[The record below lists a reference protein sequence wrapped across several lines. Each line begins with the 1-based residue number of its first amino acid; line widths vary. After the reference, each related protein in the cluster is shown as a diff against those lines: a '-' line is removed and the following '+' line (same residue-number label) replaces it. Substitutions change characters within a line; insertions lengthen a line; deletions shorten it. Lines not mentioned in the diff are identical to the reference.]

1 MADEKTF
8 IPASSQNNTVNRQYA
23 APYDKG
29 KDRVVIDLLQR
40 VVDSLTENGIPESFD
55 DTWKRALARRIFDQ
69 LEKLLLERRL
79 SYDLEV
85 KRDMVKLVID
95 DIVGYGPINDL
106 VNDPSISE
114 IMVNGPDQVYL
125 ERDGKIYLT
134 DIRFR
139 DNAHVLHI
147 IDKICAPLGRRI
159 DESSPMVDA
168 RLPDGSRVNAIV
180 PPVSFKGACLTIR
193 KFSVIPFT
201 QEDLLSFGTY
211 SPQILA
217 FLKSCIRGRINMII
231 TGGSGC
237 GKTTLLNML
246 SAFIPSGERII
257 TIEDAAELQLQ
268 QRHVVALET
277 RPINIEGKGLI
288 TIRDLVINALK
299 MRPDRIIVGDVRAG
313 EALDMLQA
321 MNSGHYGS
329 TTTLHANTPRNALF
343 RLETMAMMAGMDLP
357 HRAIR
362 EQISSAIE
370 LIIHTARFAD
380 GSRKVVQVSELLGL
394 EGNNYCMQ
402 DIFIYN
408 SSGLDE
414 QGKIRGQHMATGIIP
429 TFFEKLQLAGEKMQ
443 RDLFV
448 TGQVQPINLE
458 YGGRER

>member
-8 IPASSQNNTVNRQYA
+8 IPASSQNNTVNRHYA

-29 KDRVVIDLLQR
+29 KDQIVIDLLQR

-55 DTWKRALARRIFDQ
+55 DNWKRALARRIFDQ

-79 SYDLEV
+79 SYDLDV

-106 VNDPSISE
+106 VNDPSVSE

-402 DIFIYN
+402 DIFIYK

-414 QGKIRGQHMATGIIP
+414 HGKIRGQHIATGIIP
-429 TFFEKLQLAGEKMQ
+429 TFFDKLLLAGESIK

-448 TGQVQPINLE
+448 TGQVQSNNLE
-458 YGGRER
+458 